1 MKTQNQFAEIQVTKV
16 MSTNVQKLMAND
28 TVQEAVA
35 LMVDHGLNTIPI
47 VDTEDRCIGILSR
60 TDLTELFLQED
71 QELSR
76 VLDTDRLSMEWI
88 HRALETSDVAQVNEL
103 MTYEVAKIRE
113 SQNLYEASR
122 EMVRG
127 KIHHLPVVDE
137 NEKIVGILS
146 SFDIVKAV
154 AESE

>member
-1 MKTQNQFAEIQVTKV
+1 MTTQNQLAEIQVSEI
-16 MSTNVQKLMAND
+16 MSSHVQKLMADD

-35 LMVDHGLNTIPI
+35 LMVDHSLNSIPI
-47 VDTEDRCIGILSR
+47 VDAEDRCIGMLSR

-71 QELSR
+71 HELAR
-76 VLDTDRLSMEWI
+76 VMDTDRLSMDWI
-88 HRALETSDVAQVNEL
+88 NRALETSDVAQVKEL
-103 MTYEVAKIRE
+103 MTYEVSKIQAT
-113 SQNLYEASR
+113 QNLHDASR

-137 NEKIVGILS
+137 NEKLVGILS

-154 AESE
+154 ANAD

>member
-1 MKTQNQFAEIQVTKV
+1 MTTQNQLAEIQVSEI
-16 MSTNVQKLMAND
+16 MSSHVQKLMADD

-35 LMVDHGLNTIPI
+35 LMVDHSLNSIPI
-47 VDTEDRCIGILSR
+47 VDSEDRCIGMLSR

-71 QELSR
+71 QELAR
-76 VLDTDRLSMEWI
+76 VLDTDRLSMDWI
-88 HRALETSDVAQVNEL
+88 HRALETSDVAQVKEL
-103 MTYEVAKIRE
+103 MTYEVSKIQAT
-113 SQNLYEASR
+113 QNLHEASR

-137 NEKIVGILS
+137 NEKLVGILS

-154 AESE
+154 ANAG